1 MMNDVEAIK
10 IIIMEV
16 FYRYKSP
23 IDYDEND
30 FKLIDEMDNE
40 SSVDSLFKFIN
51 SNELKKIK
59 NIMIEDAFLN
69 YLKSNNYLQ
78 IQIDFVEK
86 LKNNI

>member
-10 IIIMEV
+10 IIIMEA